1 MPQVDLGKVKGEP
14 FRFEDFTPE
23 QKLEIKGDKG
33 DMPIVKAGAVT
44 TVPYEEGAK
53 ITSETNGDVTSFHF
67 QVPVGQRPPFYGALE
82 DFPRPGDPTQFCVD
96 NTFRPILTYGWD
108 VKTEDYILI
117 GSASDVD
124 PVMRQNII
132 DCLQRIQALEE
143 ALEHALLGYAI
154 RVVDTLPAEREEKTL
169 YFLKR

>member
-1 MPQVDLGKVKGEP
+1 M
-14 FRFEDFTPE
+14 
-23 QKLEIKGDKG
+23 
-33 DMPIVKAGAVT
+33 
-44 TVPYEEGAK
+44 
-53 ITSETNGDVTSFHF
+53 
-67 QVPVGQRPPFYGALE
+67 
-82 DFPRPGDPTQFCVD
+82 D